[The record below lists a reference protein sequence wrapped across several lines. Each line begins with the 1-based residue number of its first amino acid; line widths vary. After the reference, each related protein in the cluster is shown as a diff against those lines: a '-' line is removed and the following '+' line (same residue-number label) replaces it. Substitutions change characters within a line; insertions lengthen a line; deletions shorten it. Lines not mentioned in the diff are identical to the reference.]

1 MNSLNLNLVDS
12 TKRTATMK
20 SGRATRYGVMAAAAC
35 CAFAE
40 NANSEQLYGL
50 LRVRDLTPFGFLRL
64 DMRPAYAV
72 SIEPGNWAL
81 ETEIGYQNTWAL
93 SPLVEQYLISLE
105 PQGRREL
112 GPAEVQAI
120 RDLPGENY
128 LVDTELATL
137 DVTFHYKFSPRVT
150 GYLIASGVAYRG
162 GFLDSTIE
170 GFHDTFGFGTF
181 GRLAAARNDVN
192 LIYDLKSS
200 QSVYLESPTS
210 GGVTDPT
217 LGVRFIGIAMP
228 KNWQLALEAA
238 VKIPIDGERLLLSTG
253 RTDYGVQASLQ
264 HLGEHHGWYVSA
276 SAVYYAG
283 ADDPVP
289 QDSRVI
295 PTLVVGY
302 ELALTDNFN
311 INLQGYASPSVYTH
325 DQTDLKE
332 LLEDKYQLSLGLRY
346 RASHVL
352 ITFGITENL
361 QNVNN
366 TPDIGAQLGFAYL
379 P

>member
-1 MNSLNLNLVDS
+1 MNRKQILGHCLLAAVGCCGL
-12 TKRTATMK
+12 TETA
-20 SGRATRYGVMAAAAC
+20 GA
-35 CAFAE
+35 
-40 NANSEQLYGL
+40 EQLYGL

-64 DMRPAYAV
+64 DMRPAHAV
-72 SIEPGNWAL
+72 SITPGAWAL

-93 SPLVEQYLISLE
+93 SPNVEQYLVSLE

-128 LVDTELATL
+128 LIDTELATL
-137 DVTFHYKFSPRVT
+137 DVTVHYKFSPRVT
-150 GYLIASGVAYRG
+150 GYFIASGVAYRG

-170 GFHDTFGFGTF
+170 GFHDTFGFDSY
-181 GRLAAARNDVN
+181 GRPAAARNDVN
-192 LIYDLKSS
+192 LIYDLKSA
-200 QSVYLESPTS
+200 QSVYLEAPTS
-210 GGVTDPT
+210 GGFLDPT
-217 LGVRFIGIAMP
+217 LGLRFIGIEMP
-228 KNWQLALEAA
+228 KHWQLALEAA
-238 VKIPIDGERLLLSTG
+238 VKIPVDGERLLLSTG

-264 HLGEHHGWYVSA
+264 RLGQRHGWYVSA

-302 ELALTDNFN
+302 EYAVTDNFN
-311 INLQGYASPSVYTH
+311 LNIQGYASTSVYSH
-325 DQTDLKE
+325 DETDLKE
-332 LLEDKYQLSLGLRY
+332 LLEDKYQLSVGLRY
-346 RASHVL
+346 RLSHVL
-352 ITFGITENL
+352 ISFGITENL